1 MKSASD
7 DMARHTGRGGR
18 GRRRVGLVAAAVELP
33 DLGAGCQRSFEFI
46 TPRRL
51 GGPRYRS
58 ASG

>member
-1 MKSASD
+1 MTWPVTLAVVAAGAAGS
-7 DMARHTGRGGR
+7 
-18 GRRRVGLVAAAVELP
+18 GLSPAAVELP